1 MSYKDFIFLSTITV
15 CSVPDMG
22 GVKRHVAVFEIL
34 LQTSRSFLAFMRTER
49 AQQTYCCCILF
60 VPFLFFCLCK
70 TGKYVER
77 HLLKSESDRRIGRS
91 CTLQCL
97 LKINISNIIILHL
110 MQPVNIVLNKCLL
123 WSRYCELFSKSNIML
138 LKVCQFQ
145 NGLRQEDKEVEV
157 ISSFSRLVQVFGAVL
172 CNIV

>member
-1 MSYKDFIFLSTITV
+1 MLLSLKYYCRLQEVFWPLWGRRGHI
-15 CSVPDMG
+15 
-22 GVKRHVAVFEIL
+22 RHTAVVF
-34 LQTSRSFLAFMRTER
+34 
-49 AQQTYCCCILF
+49 
-60 VPFLFFCLCK
+60 FLFFCLCK
-70 TGKYVER
+70 TEKRKAFVKEWKGWEDLDVM
-77 HLLKSESDRRIGRS
+77 
-91 CTLQCL
+91 TLCL
-97 LKINISNIIILHL
+97 LDLEINISNLIILHL

-157 ISSFSRLVQVFGAVL
+157 ISSYSRLVQLYGAVL